1 MNVCFRSMALI
12 GTLAAAS
19 LVTAAAAYAT
29 PSAQPTAHPKKSP
42 QGTEMVPL
50 LAVSRITSPDR
61 VFIECAAESAI
72 STMTKSA
79 AEIDASHL
87 SSVQSE
93 AVRAF
98 NTAAA
103 AYNSLADIAA
113 ERRISIASP
122 TAFFQDERS
131 PNPIDGAPVE
141 PADVAYLTAR
151 ESSLSGT
158 IGMYANEIRDGH
170 DPKVVAYAVQ
180 MKARLEHD
188 LLLATVAL
196 ENLNSGDYGD
206 RSGSTPGDQST
217 SAAGDPS

>member
-1 MNVCFRSMALI
+1 MNVRFRSMALI
-12 GTLAAAS
+12 GTLAAAGIITS
-19 LVTAAAAYAT
+19 APAYAS
-29 PSAQPTAHPKKSP
+29 PSAQPTAHRKKA
-42 QGTEMVPL
+42 QKGTEMVPL

-61 VFIECAAESAI
+61 IFIECAADSAI
-72 STMTKSA
+72 STMSKAA

-113 ERRISIASP
+113 ERRITIAS
-122 TAFFQDERS
+122 AASFFQDERS

-151 ESSLSGT
+151 EASLGGT

-188 LLLATVAL
+188 LLLTTVAL
-196 ENLNSGDYGD
+196 ANLNSGDYGD
-206 RSGSTPGDQST
+206 RSGSASDAT
-217 SAAGDPS
+217 SASAGSDPS

>member
-1 MNVCFRSMALI
+1 
-12 GTLAAAS
+12 
-19 LVTAAAAYAT
+19 VTSNAAYAA
-29 PSAQPTAHPKKSP
+29 PSGAATAHPKKT
-42 QGTEMVPL
+42 QTGTEMVPL

-61 VFIECAAESAI
+61 TFIECATDSAI
-72 STMTKSA
+72 STMSKSA

-113 ERRISIASP
+113 ERRITIASP
-122 TAFFQDERS
+122 TSFFQDERS

-151 ESSLSGT
+151 EAALSGT
-158 IGMYANEIRDGH
+158 IGMYANEVRDGH

-188 LLLATVAL
+188 LLLTTVAL
-196 ENLNSGDYGD
+196 QNLNSGDYGD
-206 RSGSTPGDQST
+206 RAGVASDAP
-217 SAAGDPS
+217 SASAVSDR